1 MHLSDACS
9 SGLPMDQPGCAMAQT
24 QKPAPAIQCPTSLT
38 ADRSSAATAAAT
50 ALLQSAASTRS
61 KVPKGRAIE
70 AGA

>member
-1 MHLSDACS
+1 MN
-9 SGLPMDQPGCAMAQT
+9 QPGCATAHAH
-24 QKPAPAIQCPTSLT
+24 KPVPAIQCPTSLT

-61 KVPKGRAIE
+61 KVPKGRAME